1 MKLLHKTTQS
11 VWIYLLAIKMN
22 LIFLKVCRRKVMKR
36 FLWRWN
42 AQIAVISRNQH
53 DFVCFSGKK
62 THWGFTRRIGMF
74 IVRVIPEVWPSG

>member
-1 MKLLHKTTQS
+1 
-11 VWIYLLAIKMN
+11 
-22 LIFLKVCRRKVMKR
+22 MKR